1 MSSPAPPPLL
11 TAQLYPQQAL
21 GFFVLGASLHE
32 VLTRVKAEPQ
42 RFPKIDVTY
51 HPKKPVTEPVTVGLP
66 LNGIR
71 LQFDGPEQRLR
82 LVEVVD
88 FTKNHITFKPG
99 PSEKERDLVRPQT
112 TNDGNP
118 FSEPST
124 GPTFRHIYH
133 RFLGPTFAGEY
144 IPNVGGKKGEGMYV
158 LSYPGVAFTF
168 PMSASAYSSGKDNV
182 ALMSSSGSQIASSMA
197 VFSGDSWKEARAK
210 LWTEVLPSIK
220 TFTPLSKGKDLCP
233 DEVSLVKIHG
243 GGKLQLFRRWTDK
256 STWITLGQT
265 TEQDL
270 VIAFGPPDAKYYK
283 SDQKM
288 AIHKIRT
295 ASNSRTRQGGNGNN
309 GNSDIHAHL
318 GSLRSQDGLLT
329 DTDQSSSHSASAS
342 DGYDSN
348 EDAAVDDDDDDEDE
362 DGGDG
367 HGNRAANVS
376 TECFYN
382 YFHLGFDVL
391 VSTPTKPSPR
401 APTQTPELA
410 SLPPAL
416 DMWHHDRLVATKV
429 VLHSNVPG
437 SYPFNRH
444 RRCRWEIAYLAG
456 KDSSGV
462 VDSESP
468 FDDVEAGLRAEW
480 RDSFATDEER
490 RKRQKGMVIN
500 RGWGDSPGS
509 SIELLGGWEEGV
521 NDRAA
526 PGTAGGGGGRR
537 FDGGEESTTT
547 LYGFPGL
554 AFEVLRN
561 GFVSALTVF

>member
-1 MSSPAPPPLL
+1 MSSITSPALL

-32 VLTRVKAEPQ
+32 VLTRVKAEPH

-51 HPKKPVTEPVTVGLP
+51 DPKTPVTAPVVVGLP
-66 LNGIR
+66 SNGIR
-71 LQFDGPEQRLR
+71 LQFDGREQRLR
-82 LVEVVD
+82 LIEVLD

-99 PSEKERDLVRPQT
+99 PNEKERDLVRPQT
-112 TNDGNP
+112 K
-118 FSEPST
+118 SEGQTSPEPTT

-133 RFLGPTFAGEY
+133 RFIGPTFDGEY
-144 IPNVGGKKGEGMYV
+144 IPNVGGKKGFGMYV

-168 PMSASAYSSGKDNV
+168 PMAASAYSAGKDNV
-182 ALMSSSGSQIASSMA
+182 ALMSSSGSQVASSMA
-197 VFSGDSWKEARAK
+197 IFSGESWQKARLT
-210 LWTEVLPSIK
+210 LWNEVLPSIK

-243 GGKLQLFRRWTDK
+243 GGKIQLFRRWTDK
-256 STWITLGQT
+256 STWVTLGQT

-295 ASNSRTRQGGNGNN
+295 ASNSRTRQGNGAN
-309 GNSDIHAHL
+309 
-318 GSLRSQDGLLT
+318 
-329 DTDQSSSHSASAS
+329 DQSSSHSASAS
-342 DGYDSN
+342 DGYDSD
-348 EDAAVDDDDDDEDE
+348 ERAVHDDDDSENESD
-362 DGGDG
+362 
-367 HGNRAANVS
+367 RAANVS

-391 VSTPTKPSPR
+391 VSNPTKPSPP
-401 APTQTPELA
+401 APTQTPEVG
-410 SLPPAL
+410 SLLPAFEY
-416 DMWHHDRLVATKV
+416 WNHDRLVATKLI
-429 VLHSNVPG
+429 LHSNVPG

-456 KDSSGV
+456 KAEKRPTI
-462 VDSESP
+462 DSESP
-468 FDDVEAGLRAEW
+468 FDDIEVSLREEW
-480 RDSFATDEER
+480 KDFFATDEEKH
-490 RKRQKGMVIN
+490 KRQKGMVIN

-521 NDRAA
+521 NDRA
-526 PGTAGGGGGRR
+526 PGAGGKR

>member
-1 MSSPAPPPLL
+1 MSSSSAPPPLL

-32 VLTRVKAEPQ
+32 VLTRIKAEPQ
-42 RFPKIDVTY
+42 RFPKIDLAY
-51 HPKKPVTEPVTVGLP
+51 DAKKPVTEPVTVGLP
-66 LNGIR
+66 VNGIR

-82 LVEVVD
+82 LVEVLD

-99 PSEKERDLVRPQT
+99 PNEKERDLIRPNT
-112 TNDGNP
+112 TNDGKSS
-118 FSEPST
+118 SELSP

-144 IPNVGGKKGEGMYV
+144 IPNVGGKKGAGMYI

-197 VFSGDSWKEARAK
+197 VFSGDSWKEAREN

-220 TFTPLSKGKDLCP
+220 TFTPLSKGKDLVP

-243 GGKLQLFRRWTDK
+243 GGKLQLFRRWNDK

-270 VIAFGPPDAKYYK
+270 IIAFGPPDARYYK

-295 ASNSRTRQGGNGNN
+295 ASNSRTRQGNGNN
-309 GNSDIHAHL
+309 
-318 GSLRSQDGLLT
+318 
-329 DTDQSSSHSASAS
+329 DQSSSHSASAS

-348 EDAAVDDDDDDEDE
+348 EDAVDDDDDDSNEYD
-362 DGGDG
+362 DD
-367 HGNRAANVS
+367 RAANVS

-382 YFHLGFDVL
+382 YFYLGFDVL
-391 VSTPTKPSPR
+391 VTTPTKPSPP

-410 SLPPAL
+410 ALPPAFE
-416 DMWHHDRLVATKV
+416 MWHHDRLVATKV
-429 VLHSNVPG
+429 ILHSNVPG

-456 KDSSGV
+456 KSGADSTVG
-462 VDSESP
+462 SETP
-468 FDDVEAGLRAEW
+468 FDDIEVGLRQEW
-480 RDSFATDEER
+480 RDSFATDEVR
-490 RKRQKGMVIN
+490 LNRQKGMVIN

-521 NDRAA
+521 NDRAQ
-526 PGTAGGGGGRR
+526 PGAGGRR

-561 GFVSALTVF
+561 GYVSALTVF

>member
-1 MSSPAPPPLL
+1 M
-11 TAQLYPQQAL
+11 
-21 GFFVLGASLHE
+21 LGASLHE

-51 HPKKPVTEPVTVGLP
+51 HPKKPVTEPVVVGLP
-66 LNGIR
+66 ANGIR
-71 LQFDGPEQRLR
+71 LQFDGREQRLR
-82 LVEVVD
+82 LIEVLD
-88 FTKNHITFKPG
+88 FTKNHITFRPG
-99 PSEKERDLVRPQT
+99 PNEKERDLVRPQT
-112 TNDGNP
+112 KNDGQTS
-118 FSEPST
+118 SEPT
-124 GPTFRHIYH
+124 AGPTFRHIYH
-133 RFLGPTFAGEY
+133 RFIGPTFDGEY
-144 IPNVGGKKGEGMYV
+144 IPNVGGKKGSGMYV

-182 ALMSSSGSQIASSMA
+182 ALMSSSGSQVASSMA
-197 VFSGDSWKEARAK
+197 VFAGESWQEARPT

-233 DEVSLVKIHG
+233 DEVSLVRIHG

-256 STWITLGQT
+256 STWIMLGQT

-295 ASNSRTRQGGNGNN
+295 ASNSRSRQGNGNN
-309 GNSDIHAHL
+309 GNNDIHAHL
-318 GSLRSQDGLLT
+318 GSLSLQSQDGVLT
-329 DTDQSSSHSASAS
+329 DTDQSSSHSTSAS
-342 DGYDSN
+342 DGYDSHD
-348 EDAAVDDDDDDEDE
+348 EDAVDDEDDSENEDD
-362 DGGDG
+362 
-367 HGNRAANVS
+367 RAANVS

-391 VSTPTKPSPR
+391 VSTPTRPSPP
-401 APTQTPELA
+401 APTRTPELT
-410 SLPPAL
+410 SLPPSIEY
-416 DMWHHDRLVATKV
+416 WNHDRLVATKV
-429 VLHSNVPG
+429 IFHSNVPG

-444 RRCRWEIAYLAG
+444 RRCRWEIAYLASKSG
-456 KDSSGV
+456 KDSV
-462 VDSESP
+462 VNSETP
-468 FDDVEAGLRAEW
+468 FDDIELSLREEW
-480 RDSFATDEER
+480 KDTFAADEER
-490 RKRQKGMVIN
+490 HKRQKGMVIN

-521 NDRAA
+521 NDRA
-526 PGTAGGGGGRR
+526 PGTGAKR

>member
-1 MSSPAPPPLL
+1 MSSSSTTPPLL

-51 HPKKPVTEPVTVGLP
+51 HPKKPVTEPVIVGLP
-66 LNGIR
+66 VNGVR

-82 LVEVVD
+82 LVEVLD

-99 PSEKERDLVRPQT
+99 PNEKERDLVRPQT
-112 TNDGNP
+112 TSDGKSS
-118 FSEPST
+118 SEPST

-144 IPNVGGKKGEGMYV
+144 IPNVGGKKGSGMYV

-197 VFSGDSWKEARAK
+197 VFSGDSWKEARPK

-220 TFTPLSKGKDLCP
+220 TFTPLSKGKDICP

-295 ASNSRTRQGGNGNN
+295 ASNSRTRQGNGSSNGNN
-309 GNSDIHAHL
+309 DIHAHL
-318 GSLRSQDGLLT
+318 GSLRSQDGVLT

-348 EDAAVDDDDDDEDE
+348 EDAVDDDEDE
-362 DGGDG
+362 DEDGDDG
-367 HGNRAANVS
+367 RFANIS

-382 YFHLGFDVL
+382 YFYLGFDVL
-391 VSTPTKPSPR
+391 VSTPTRPSPP

-410 SLPPAL
+410 GLPPAF
-416 DMWHHDRLVATKV
+416 DMWYYDRLVATKV
-429 VLHSNVPG
+429 ILHSNVPG

-456 KDSSGV
+456 KSGRDSVV
-462 VDSESP
+462 VDSETP
-468 FDDVEAGLRAEW
+468 FDDIEVGLREEW

-490 RKRQKGMVIN
+490 QKRQKGMVIN

-509 SIELLGGWEEGV
+509 SIEMLGGWEEGV
-521 NDRAA
+521 NDRP
-526 PGTAGGGGGRR
+526 PGAGGKR

-561 GFVSALTVF
+561 GYVSALTVF